1 MAIYERDESFSHWVT
16 IRDRNEQ
23 KVDPSSV
30 KITIQAPNGNDIVT
44 SQNMTKDSTG
54 VYYYD
59 HDLSSTASYGKYTV
73 KVIST
78 SGGSHKGII
87 EDEFFIMPW
96 KLEKAIHRN
105 MGTSSNDIDDED
117 LSHIAWDSYK
127 EALHDVHS
135 PHRNEKPSGNP
146 DNGEGFDGSNTSFQT
161 KAYPIADIGGDGSV
175 GDSSNDEADISCY
188 WIDEN
193 GHRNTG
199 YVTITEANNGEIS
212 LYQSDGATAIPN
224 TNEGVYLDYW
234 SEYDT
239 YDSFLFKKAV
249 ALLAAHYLNNRM
261 TEADKTTIADIN
273 SNRPVVLK
281 NPNRFLREYDRV
293 LSKIRKSRIRGVK

>member
-1 MAIYERDESFSHWVT
+1 MAVFERNETFSHWVT

-30 KITIQAPNGNDIVT
+30 KITIKAPNGNDVVT

-59 HDLSSTASYGKYTV
+59 HDLSSTASYGKYSVVVT
-73 KVIST
+73 ST
-78 SGGSHKGII
+78 SGGSHRGII

-96 KLEKAIHRN
+96 KLEKSIHRN
-105 MGTSSNDIDDED
+105 MGTSEQDISDED

-127 EALHDVHS
+127 EALHDVHL
-135 PHRNEKPSGNP
+135 PHHNEKPRGNP
-146 DNGEGFDGSNTSFQT
+146 DTGAGFDGTNTTFQT
-161 KAYPIADIGGDGSV
+161 GSYLIADIGGDGSV
-175 GDSSNDEADISCY
+175 NGSASDEEDISCY

-199 YVTITEANNGEIS
+199 YVTVTEENNGEIS
-212 LYQSDGATAIPN
+212 IYQSDGSTPIPS

-234 SEYDT
+234 SEHYGYDE
-239 YDSFLFKKAV
+239 FLFKKAV
-249 ALLAAHYLNNRM
+249 ALLASHYLSNRL
-261 TEADKTTIADIN
+261 TELDRTTLADLN
-273 SNRPVVLK
+273 SNRPIVLK

-293 LSKIRKSRIRGVK
+293 LSKLRKSRIRGVR